1 VVHGKLEALRRHPI
15 LYRTENRRI
24 PSTFATP
31 PSTFSSCAQGRLG
44 QINRNQ
50 RQKAV
55 NVTMTASTPRTFRSN
70 ANRII
75 LVDRHPLVR
84 VGVRTLLEPL
94 EDIDVVGE
102 ADSAEAAERVA
113 RERKPDLIVIDPL
126 LTPISRSAGTRS
138 MLERFERAR
147 VLALSAHADVP
158 FVRAM
163 MSAGLAGF
171 VLKRAD
177 CDELLRAIRVVAR
190 GGTYIDP
197 VLTGTLLSG
206 PRASAAT
213 SSGASLSER
222 EDQVLRLIARGYS
235 AKEISAALGV
245 SLRTLETYR
254 TRAMRKLKLRSR
266 VDLVRF
272 AARAGWLTDE

>member
-1 VVHGKLEALRRHPI
+1 VVHGKLAALRRHRI
-15 LYRTENRRI
+15 SYKTENRRAA
-24 PSTFATP
+24 STFATP
-31 PSTFSSCAQGRLG
+31 RILFSSCARQISG
-44 QINRNQ
+44 QIKGSQ

-55 NVTMTASTPRTFRSN
+55 NVTMKASTPRTFRSN
-70 ANRII
+70 ANRVL

-113 RERKPDLIVIDPL
+113 RERKPDLILIDPSL
-126 LTPISRSAGTRS
+126 APLSRSAGTTS

-163 MSAGLAGF
+163 MSAGLAGV
-171 VLKRAD
+171 VLKRAG

-206 PRASAAT
+206 PRPAAAT
-213 SSGASLSER
+213 SPGASLSER

-254 TRAMRKLKLRSR
+254 TRAMRKLELRSR
-266 VDLVRF
+266 VELVRF
-272 AARAGWLTDE
+272 AAREGWLFDE